1 MAKNYIHISDE
12 KGRVWRQ
19 YSSSNT
25 AIKKNK
31 TAVIEAYNNG
41 NCEKVMKLE
50 LPIRTC
56 IVVLNGLY
64 ESGVHIRRFYKDLG
78 PVYGEGYVFSL
89 SDLFVE
95 DSQKRTRYM
104 FFTDK
109 GDKKEIKCL
118 CLASLIICILS
129 KALADERIK
138 QGYYNMVLKKY
149 IKYGFSHLSPE
160 KKEKEKL
167 KRKREQARKEWE
179 MRPHIIY
186 TPMGNDRRRR

>member
-1 MAKNYIHISDE
+1 MKKDDIHITDDE
-12 KGRVWRQ
+12 GRIWRK
-19 YSSSNT
+19 YSPSNT

-41 NCEKVMKLE
+41 NCEKVMRLE
-50 LPIRTC
+50 HPIRTC
-56 IVVLNGLY
+56 IAVLNGLY
-64 ESGVHIRRFYKDLG
+64 ENGVQVRRFYKDLG

-89 SDLFVE
+89 SDLFID
-95 DSQKRTRYM
+95 DSQKRLRYM

-138 QGYYNMVLKKY
+138 QGFYNSVLKKY
-149 IKYGFSHLSPE
+149 NKYGFSHLSPE
-160 KKEKEKL
+160 KKEKEKE
-167 KRKREQARKEWE
+167 KRKREQARKEQE

-186 TPMGNDRRRR
+186 TPMGNNRRR